1 MPDALIETVI
11 ANWEPRIVGAGV
23 DVYEY
28 RRVAADVQ
36 TWAEWLT
43 VWEAHGDERA
53 IQAQELEE
61 AGRPETAGDMWRRA
75 MLLYHFGKFVWTLD
89 MELHDRVAD
98 KAAQALRATHRLL
111 DPTAEWLEIPFDGAA
126 LTAILRRPAGSE
138 RPPLVVLI
146 PGLDST
152 KEEFFGAETIF
163 HDRGMATLTLEGPG
177 QGDTGRHLNIRP
189 DFDVPFAAALD
200 YIADRDDL
208 DLDRVGA
215 IGFSLGGYYAPRVA
229 AFESRVKAVVGM
241 SGAYRLSD
249 FWAERPVMTRA
260 TFQQHSGASTDAEAK
275 KIAAT
280 LSLEGVAGKISQP
293 LLIITGD
300 LDRLV
305 PWRESKRTADEAPNS
320 TWKLYAGGNHV
331 VNNMS
336 YESKAFAAD
345 WLREQLSRR

>member
-1 MPDALIETVI
+1 MAKAVDAL
-11 ANWEPRIVGAGV
+11 RS
-23 DVYEY
+23 
-28 RRVAADVQ
+28 
-36 TWAEWLT
+36 
-43 VWEAHGDERA
+43 
-53 IQAQELEE
+53 
-61 AGRPETAGDMWRRA
+61 
-75 MLLYHFGKFVWTLD
+75 
-89 MELHDRVAD
+89 
-98 KAAQALRATHRLL
+98 THRLL
-111 DPTAEWLEIPFDGAA
+111 DPKAEWLEIPFDGAA
-126 LTAILRRPAGSE
+126 MTAILRRPTGAE

-215 IGFSLGGYYAPRVA
+215 IGFSL
-229 AFESRVKAVVGM
+229 
-241 SGAYRLSD
+241 
-249 FWAERPVMTRA
+249 
-260 TFQQHSGASTDAEAK
+260 
-275 KIAAT
+275 
-280 LSLEGVAGKISQP
+280 
-293 LLIITGD
+293 
-300 LDRLV
+300 DRLV

-320 TWKLYAGGNHV
+320 TWKLYGGGNHV

-345 WLREQLSRR
+345 WLREQLSRS